1 MGYASTHETT
11 NHCKTPKV
19 KGGYPDGML
28 WQCSCGLVWRLTTYF
43 YEMGGKGRDWVQAGR
58 LKQA

>member
-28 WQCSCGLVWRLTTYF
+28 WQCSCGLV
-43 YEMGGKGRDWVQAGR
+43 
-58 LKQA
+58 